1 MATTTQTTNEIMDF
15 VSTIL
20 TSLLTL
26 PSDKLDKVSS
36 MLGKIVAVIK
46 SPEHGED
53 GASQKEPEA
62 TAVAAADADAEVY
75 AGADTATTDADCVG
89 DSAAGNGDEEHKEQF
104 SDAAADAATTDA
116 DCVGADATDGGSPQK
131 EPLTANMLASA
142 SPDQQNNMI
151 GDRLYPLIHTVQP
164 DLAGKITGMFLEM
177 DNSDLLV
184 LLNAPD
190 ALNSKI
196 QEAIDVLAD
205 YAADE
210 DDGNGTNE
218 TNSVGAATAA
228 AAASPATDH
237 GEEEHKESDAEAS
250 AKELVKEV
258 ATSVL
263 SSDGTDAAGNGT
275 DAGAAGNRKWVKA
288 ASQDPTE
295 KAVWQIAR
303 AKKKREMTE
312 NARKLNAAAAE
323 AREKCKSKRQGYDAM
338 RKPCPGQFE
347 GCLKFRWRDPITRE
361 TKALCC
367 ACHHENMRQERQR
380 QQQLKEEWYTARYRC
395 PCHGGKDGCM
405 EWRFYDRD
413 QDVVLPLC
421 QACSR

>member
-1 MATTTQTTNEIMDF
+1 MASL
-15 VSTIL
+15 STL
-20 TSLLTL
+20 S
-26 PSDKLDKVSS
+26 SEKLDNVLS
-36 MLGKIVAVIK
+36 MLGKIVEVIK

-53 GASQKEPEA
+53 DVKSIMCKKLKSIMHERS
-62 TAVAAADADAEVY
+62 
-75 AGADTATTDADCVG
+75 DTSVSICMIGQTN
-89 DSAAGNGDEEHKEQF
+89 GNGYGLKKPVDFDFTWREIVAGDLSFTIKKGMIHYD
-104 SDAAADAATTDA
+104 SSN
-116 DCVGADATDGGSPQK
+116 DGVSQHEP
-131 EPLTANMLASA
+131 EPLTEQQLASA
-142 SPDQQNNMI
+142 SPDQQKNMI
-151 GDRLYPLIHTVQP
+151 GERLYPLINVVQP
-164 DLAGKITGMFLEM
+164 DLAGKITGMLLEM

-218 TNSVGAATAA
+218 TNSVGAATS

-250 AKELVKEV
+250 AKELAKEV

-263 SSDGTDAAGNGT
+263 SSDGTDAEEHKES

-295 KAVWQIAR
+295 EAVWQIAS

-312 NARKLNAAAAE
+312 NARKLKAAAAE

-361 TKALCC
+361 TMALCC

-380 QQQLKEEWYTARYRC
+380 QQQLKEEWYTAHYRC
-395 PCHGGKDGCM
+395 PCPCPEGKDGCM

-421 QACSR
+421 QVCSR